1 MNELLILTN
10 SYDATTDVLLDR
22 LREESVF
29 RLNFDQITK
38 YSLRFNRYGFDIS
51 DPTGRTMSSETI
63 RKAYWRKPFNAE
75 NEEAEIRTKYVDAEM
90 RYVLTEMVNLLWS
103 EQKLV
108 LVEPFAERR
117 TGKLLQLRHA
127 QGLFAIPE
135 YEVVLNEEP
144 CTSAAVVKSL
154 SNELVSDRVLYT
166 TKVRTDDLD
175 LRYPWFVEQYIAA
188 SHDVTVVFVREQL
201 FAFSLERD
209 FLKNTIDWRQCISPE
224 QKWTRHSLPSCVSTA
239 IIAYMK
245 ALKLDYSRFD
255 FLLDDQQRYWFC
267 EVNPNG
273 QFAWLDLSGEQGLL
287 DAVIQEI
294 SPTSEL
300 HPIPN
305 CHPLELATQTGSRS
319 DLKKETEIP
328 V

>member
-117 TGKLLQLRHA
+117 TGSFYNFAMRKVFS
-127 QGLFAIPE
+127 LFPSTKWSLMRSL
-135 YEVVLNEEP
+135 VRVRP
-144 CTSAAVVKSL
+144 SSSRCQMSL
-154 SNELVSDRVLYT
+154 S
-166 TKVRTDDLD
+166 
-175 LRYPWFVEQYIAA
+175 
-188 SHDVTVVFVREQL
+188 
-201 FAFSLERD
+201 
-209 FLKNTIDWRQCISPE
+209 
-224 QKWTRHSLPSCVSTA
+224 
-239 IIAYMK
+239 
-245 ALKLDYSRFD
+245 
-255 FLLDDQQRYWFC
+255 
-267 EVNPNG
+267 
-273 QFAWLDLSGEQGLL
+273 
-287 DAVIQEI
+287 
-294 SPTSEL
+294 
-300 HPIPN
+300 
-305 CHPLELATQTGSRS
+305 QTGCFTRQKCGRMTSTCDIHGS
-319 DLKKETEIP
+319 LSSILP
-328 V
+328 PAMM